1 VVEVIP
7 MKAPTYAV
15 LMTFLAVAVAQAQ
28 QVQSES
34 PTNSPQATAPIMS
47 IDNVAL
53 GGSARVSKLI
63 GSKVYQGD
71 MTVGQIE
78 DILVDLNHS
87 KLTAVV
93 LSVGGFLGVGE
104 KLVAV
109 SVDQIKVG
117 TEAKFTTDLTKEQ
130 MTNAP
135 AFDFGKLK

>member
-1 VVEVIP
+1 MKIP
-7 MKAPTYAV
+7 TCAV
-15 LMTFLAVAVAQAQ
+15 LMTFLAINAAQAQ
-28 QVQSES
+28 PVQSES
-34 PTNSPQATAPIMS
+34 STNSPQATAPIMS

-53 GGSARVSKLI
+53 GGSARASKLI
-63 GSKVYQGD
+63 GSNVYQGD

-87 KLTAVV
+87 KLTAVI